1 MKVVLMVI
9 FAVSYALSMLRVVMD
24 KVDAGA
30 AILNSVAIIVN
41 AAGMMILF
49 YVG

>member
-9 FAVSYALSMLRVVMD
+9 FVVSYMFAMLRTVMD
-24 KVDAGA
+24 KVGVGA
-30 AILNSVAIIVN
+30 AILNSVAIIVS
-41 AAGMMILF
+41 ATCMMILF